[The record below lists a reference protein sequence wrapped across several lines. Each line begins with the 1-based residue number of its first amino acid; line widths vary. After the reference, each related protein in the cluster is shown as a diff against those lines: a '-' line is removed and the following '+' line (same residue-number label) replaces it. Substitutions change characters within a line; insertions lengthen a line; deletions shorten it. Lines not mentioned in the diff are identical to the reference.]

1 MTSLDDRARGTDS
14 TGSLDSGPA
23 FEKPARSAE
32 QSARSSAEAKSPE
45 FQIAERADWTLFR
58 SLNTLPQQAGVPL
71 SQMRCLVLKEL
82 VDNGLDVSAVVDVRR
97 TPGGVYVVRDRG
109 PGISDDPAEIARRF
123 SIKRPL
129 LSSKLN
135 RMPTRGALG
144 NGLRVVVG
152 AVLASKGTLD
162 VVTRNRLFTLTP
174 HDD

>member
-1 MTSLDDRARGTDS
+1 LPG
-14 TGSLDSGPA
+14 
-23 FEKPARSAE
+23 FE
-32 QSARSSAEAKSPE
+32 
-45 FQIAERADWTLFR
+45 
-58 SLNTLPQQAGVPL
+58 GVGR
-71 SQMRCLVLKEL
+71 QR
-82 VDNGLDVSAVVDVRR
+82 LDVSAVVDVWR
-97 TPGGVYVVRDRG
+97 TPDGVYVVRDRG

-152 AVLASKGTLD
+152 AVLASKGALD

-174 HDD
+174 HDDGSTSATSKEVDFPVGTQIQLRFGSALPADPKDMEWAMQAIEISKNSGEGYKPGFPR

>member
-1 MTSLDDRARGTDS
+1 MTAPAHQRA
-14 TGSLDSGPA
+14 LLIPGPSS
-23 FEKPARSAE
+23 KNPPD
-32 QSARSSAEAKSPE
+32 RSSPQQRSPAETKSAE

-82 VDNGLDVSAVVDVRR
+82 VDNGFDVSAVVDVWR
-97 TPGGVYVVRDRG
+97 TPDGVYVVRDRG

-135 RMPTRGALG
+135 RMPT
-144 NGLRVVVG
+144 
-152 AVLASKGTLD
+152 
-162 VVTRNRLFTLTP
+162 
-174 HDD
+174 